1 MGARPRRPLSADG
14 LLLLI
19 SCLRGKRLTPDAGSI
34 RIIHMM
40 NINHQIRK
48 APVSQLIRWWTG
60 EEVPQWAS
68 TTSLLHDKVASELSR
83 RGSKGV
89 QFLKAQAGCG
99 DIRKRCRVLCALA
112 RKGSYDSE
120 VENLFTEAFYNE
132 ARLEPE
138 VALAF
143 QGLALDCFIRVG
155 QFPLGRSAVEP
166 LLEHENRYVSASAM
180 VYLSHKFQE
189 EAIKILKE
197 GLKSSNPIKR
207 GYACT
212 EAGFRNMSELR
223 SEVESLL
230 RDEDDF
236 VARSAQIACDVFIHN
251 NERA

>member
-1 MGARPRRPLSADG
+1 M
-14 LLLLI
+14 
-19 SCLRGKRLTPDAGSI
+19 
-34 RIIHMM
+34 
-40 NINHQIRK
+40 
-48 APVSQLIRWWTG
+48 
-60 EEVPQWAS
+60 
-68 TTSLLHDKVASELSR
+68 SR
-83 RGSKGV
+83 RGSKGI
-89 QFLKAQAGCG
+89 QFLKTQARCG
-99 DIRKRCRVLCALA
+99 NIRKRSFVLWALA

-120 VENLFTEAFYNE
+120 VESLFIEAFYNE

-138 VALAF
+138 VALAL
-143 QGLALDCFIRVG
+143 QEHVLSCFIRAG
-155 QFPLGRSAVEP
+155 QFPLGRSEVEP
-166 LLEHENRYVSASAM
+166 LLEHENRTVSALAM

-230 RDEDDF
+230 RDEDVF

>member
-1 MGARPRRPLSADG
+1 
-14 LLLLI
+14 
-19 SCLRGKRLTPDAGSI
+19 
-34 RIIHMM
+34 M

-48 APVSQLIRWWTG
+48 ASVPQLIRWWTG
-60 EEVPQWAS
+60 EEIPRWAS
-68 TTSLLHDKVASELSR
+68 TTSLFHQKVAAELSR

-89 QFLKAQAGCG
+89 QFLKTQARSG
-99 DIRKRCRVLCALA
+99 DIRKRSTVLCALA

-120 VENLFTEAFYNE
+120 VESLFTEAFYNE

-138 VALAF
+138 AALAF
-143 QGLALDCFIRVG
+143 KELALNCFIRVG
-155 QFPLGRSAVEP
+155 LFPLGRSEVEL

-189 EAIKILKE
+189 EAINLLKE

-207 GYACT
+207 GRACT

-223 SEVESLL
+223 SEIESLL

-236 VARSAQIACDVFIHN
+236 VARSAQIACDVFIVN

>member
-1 MGARPRRPLSADG
+1 
-14 LLLLI
+14 
-19 SCLRGKRLTPDAGSI
+19 
-34 RIIHMM
+34 M

-48 APVSQLIRWWTG
+48 ASIPQLIRWWTG
-60 EEVPQWAS
+60 EEIPRWAS
-68 TTSLLHDKVASELSR
+68 TASLLHQKVAAELSR

-89 QFLKAQAGCG
+89 QFLKAQARSG
-99 DIRKRCRVLCALA
+99 DIRKRSTVLCALA

-143 QGLALDCFIRVG
+143 KELALNCFIRVG
-155 QFPLGRSAVEP
+155 QFPLGRSEVEL
-166 LLEHENRYVSASAM
+166 LLEHENRHVSASAM

-207 GYACT
+207 GHACT

-236 VARSAQIACDVFIHN
+236 VARSAQIACDVFIVN
-251 NERA
+251 NESA